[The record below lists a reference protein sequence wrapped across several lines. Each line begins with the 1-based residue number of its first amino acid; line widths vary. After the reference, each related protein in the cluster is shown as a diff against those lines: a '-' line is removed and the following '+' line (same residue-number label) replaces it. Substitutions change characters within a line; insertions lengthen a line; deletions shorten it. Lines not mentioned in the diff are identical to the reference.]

1 MAIKANVDIVPIA
14 LVGTYELL
22 PMDTFH
28 IKSRPLEM
36 RVGDPIPTGGLTLRN
51 LEPLSARVQQAV
63 QDLYDGAPQ
72 GLSVK
77 ANGGINV

>member
-14 LVGTYELL
+14 LIGTYELL

-36 RVGDPIPTGGLTLRN
+36 RVGDPITTRGLTLRD
-51 LEPLSARVQQAV
+51 LESLSATVRKAV
-63 QDLYDGAPQ
+63 QDLYDGVAQEVP
-72 GLSVK
+72 LK
-77 ANGGINV
+77 ANGHINA